1 MTGAECWRQEGF
13 RLASIFSDGMVLQRT
28 EGGTRPRLWGYG
40 TPNTHVTLI
49 SYPIHCIVLLTMV
62 LVCR

>member
-28 EGGTRPRLWGYG
+28 EGSTRPRLWGYG

-49 SYPIHCIVLLTMV
+49 SHAYIVLLLTMV